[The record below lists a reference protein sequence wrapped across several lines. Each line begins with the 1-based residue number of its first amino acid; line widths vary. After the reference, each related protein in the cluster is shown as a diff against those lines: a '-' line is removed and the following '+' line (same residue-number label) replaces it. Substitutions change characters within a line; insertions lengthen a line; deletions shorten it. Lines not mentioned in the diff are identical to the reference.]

1 MSTPVAGA
9 PVLQK
14 LACPMKRQSTTS
26 SLLRRL
32 NRSAA
37 VDLIR
42 TEGVISPS
50 SLAERLNI
58 SLPTVMRVIED
69 LITEGLIAYDGF
81 DETSRGRPRAR
92 IKFRGAAQAIIGIE
106 AGKGEFYGAVANLE
120 GVVQTEMYETADN
133 DGESNFEKLVGLIRR
148 LMAAPRPRGQ
158 TIRGIGIGLPS
169 IVRQPE
175 GEVVLTLGLGW
186 HGMPLRARLSEHFQ
200 MPIIVENGRNLAAV
214 GEWGFGAGR
223 GADSVVSLSIGPGAG
238 AGVVIDGKLY
248 GGHSHAAGELSWYL
262 DDPLLSGRPFKHLGN
277 KQSLRFFGIPEQ
289 ATKMLEKANAEYSTG
304 KLTLGAITD
313 PQAGKIAPVV
323 GELLDYATMAVG
335 SVAAF
340 MNPEIIVLAGRVV
353 GGGELVLDVLR
364 HRLEGNVYDPPRLV
378 MGALGHRDVVLG
390 AVRLVLDATTLN
402 PADSLVTAEQK

>member
-1 MSTPVAGA
+1 M
-9 PVLQK
+9 
-14 LACPMKRQSTTS
+14 
-26 SLLRRL
+26 
-32 NRSAA
+32 
-37 VDLIR
+37 
-42 TEGVISPS
+42 
-50 SLAERLNI
+50 
-58 SLPTVMRVIED
+58 PTVMRVIED
-69 LITEGLIAYDGF
+69 LIAEDLVAYDGF
-81 DETSRGRPRAR
+81 DEANVRGRPRAR
-92 IKFRGAAQAIIGIE
+92 IKFRGAAHAIIGIE

-120 GVVQTEMYETADN
+120 GVVQTEMHETADD
-133 DGESNFEKLVGLIRR
+133 DGERNFEKLVGLIRR

-186 HGMPLRARLSEHFQ
+186 RDMPLRARLSEHFQ
-200 MPIIVENGRNLAAV
+200 MPIVVENGRNLAAV

-262 DDPLLSGRPFKHLGN
+262 DDPLLTGRPFEHLGD

-289 ATKMLEKANAEYSTG
+289 ATKMLEEANTQYAAE
-304 KLTLGAITD
+304 KLTLAAVTD
-313 PQAGKIAPVV
+313 RQAGKIAPVV
-323 GELLDYATMAVG
+323 TELLDYATMAVG

-353 GGGELVLDVLR
+353 GGGDLVLDVLR
-364 HRLEGNVYDPPRLV
+364 HRLKGNVYDPPRLV
-378 MGALGHRDVVLG
+378 IGALGHRDIVLG

-402 PADSLVTAEQK
+402 PADSLVMAD

>member
-1 MSTPVAGA
+1 
-9 PVLQK
+9 
-14 LACPMKRQSTTS
+14 MKRRSTTS

-69 LITEGLIAYDGF
+69 LIAEDLVAYDGF

-92 IKFRGAAQAIIGIE
+92 IKFRGAAHAIIGIE

-120 GVVQTEMYETADN
+120 GVVQTEMHETADN
-133 DGESNFEKLVGLIRR
+133 DGESNFEKLVGLIHR

-158 TIRGIGIGLPS
+158 AIRGIGIGLPS

-186 HGMPLRARLSEHFQ
+186 RDMPLRARLSEHFQ
-200 MPIIVENGRNLAAV
+200 MPIVVENGRNLAAV

-248 GGHSHAAGELSWYL
+248 GGHSHAAGELAWYL
-262 DDPLLSGRPFKHLGN
+262 DDPLLTGRPFEHLGD

-289 ATKMLEKANAEYSTG
+289 ATKMLELANAEYAAG
-304 KLTLGAITD
+304 KLTLGAVND
-313 PQAGKIAPVV
+313 PQSGKIAPVV
-323 GELLDYATMAVG
+323 SELLDYATMAMG

-340 MNPEIIVLAGRVV
+340 MNPEIIVLAGRIV
-353 GGGELVLDVLR
+353 GGGDLVLDALR
-364 HRLEGNVYDPPRLV
+364 QRLQGNVYDSPRLV

-402 PADSLVTAEQK
+402 PADSLVVVD

>member
-1 MSTPVAGA
+1 
-9 PVLQK
+9 
-14 LACPMKRQSTTS
+14 MKRQPTTS

-32 NRSAA
+32 NRSAV

-69 LITEGLIAYDGF
+69 LIAEDLVAYDGF
-81 DETSRGRPRAR
+81 DEANVRGRPRAR
-92 IKFRGAAQAIIGIE
+92 IKFRGAAYAIIGIE

-120 GVVQTEMYETADN
+120 GVVQTEMHETADD
-133 DGESNFEKLVGLIRR
+133 DGERNLEKLVGLIRR

-186 HGMPLRARLSEHFQ
+186 RDMPLRARLSEHFQ
-200 MPIIVENGRNLAAV
+200 MPIVVENGRNLAAV

-262 DDPLLSGRPFKHLGN
+262 DDPLLTGRPFEHLGD

-289 ATKMLEKANAEYSTG
+289 ATKMLEEANTQYAAG
-304 KLTLGAITD
+304 KLTLAAVTD
-313 PQAGKIAPVV
+313 RQAGKIAPVV
-323 GELLDYATMAVG
+323 TELLDYATMAVG

-353 GGGELVLDVLR
+353 GGGDLVLDVLR
-364 HRLEGNVYDPPRLV
+364 HRLKGNVYDPPRLV
-378 MGALGHRDVVLG
+378 IGALGHRDIVLG

-402 PADSLVTAEQK
+402 PADSLVMGRLKINRSRLTATESRH

>member
-1 MSTPVAGA
+1 MTG
-9 PVLQK
+9 LTR
-14 LACPMKRQSTTS
+14 PM
-26 SLLRRL
+26 
-32 NRSAA
+32 
-37 VDLIR
+37 
-42 TEGVISPS
+42 
-50 SLAERLNI
+50 
-58 SLPTVMRVIED
+58 
-69 LITEGLIAYDGF
+69 
-81 DETSRGRPRAR
+81 SRGRPRAR
-92 IKFRGAAQAIIGIE
+92 IKFRGAAHAIIGIE

-120 GVVQTEMYETADN
+120 GVVQTEMHETADD
-133 DGESNFEKLVGLIRR
+133 DGERNFEKLVGLIRR

-186 HGMPLRARLSEHFQ
+186 RDMPLRARLSEHFQ
-200 MPIIVENGRNLAAV
+200 MPIVVENGRNLAAV

-262 DDPLLSGRPFKHLGN
+262 DDPLLTGRPFEHLGD

-289 ATKMLEKANAEYSTG
+289 ATKMLEEANTQYAAG
-304 KLTLGAITD
+304 KLTLAAVTD
-313 PQAGKIAPVV
+313 RQAGKIAPVV
-323 GELLDYATMAVG
+323 TELLDYATMAVG

-353 GGGELVLDVLR
+353 GGGDLVLDVLR
-364 HRLEGNVYDPPRLV
+364 HRLKGNVYDPPRLV
-378 MGALGHRDVVLG
+378 IGALGHRDIVLG

-402 PADSLVTAEQK
+402 PADSLVMAD

>member
-1 MSTPVAGA
+1 
-9 PVLQK
+9 
-14 LACPMKRQSTTS
+14 MKRQPTTS

-32 NRSAA
+32 NRSAV

-42 TEGVISPS
+42 TEGVASPS

-58 SLPTVMRVIED
+58 SIPTVMRVIED
-69 LITEGLIAYDGF
+69 LIAEDLVAYDGF
-81 DETSRGRPRAR
+81 DEANVRGRPRAR
-92 IKFRGAAQAIIGIE
+92 IKFRGAAHAIIGIE

-120 GVVQTEMYETADN
+120 GVVQTEMHETADD
-133 DGESNFEKLVGLIRR
+133 DGERNFEKLVGLIRR

-158 TIRGIGIGLPS
+158 TICGIGIGLPS

-186 HGMPLRARLSEHFQ
+186 RDMPLRARLSEHFQ
-200 MPIIVENGRNLAAV
+200 MPIVVENGRNLAAV

-262 DDPLLSGRPFKHLGN
+262 DDPLLTGRPFEHLGD

-289 ATKMLEKANAEYSTG
+289 ATKMLEEANTQYAAG
-304 KLTLGAITD
+304 KLTLAAVTD
-313 PQAGKIAPVV
+313 RQAGKIAPVV
-323 GELLDYATMAVG
+323 TELLDYATMAVG

-353 GGGELVLDVLR
+353 GGGDLVLDVLR
-364 HRLEGNVYDPPRLV
+364 HRLKGNVYDPPRLV
-378 MGALGHRDVVLG
+378 MGALGHRDIVLG

-402 PADSLVTAEQK
+402 PADSLVMGRLKINRSRLTATESRH

>member
-1 MSTPVAGA
+1 
-9 PVLQK
+9 
-14 LACPMKRQSTTS
+14 MKRHPTTS

-42 TEGVISPS
+42 TEKVISPS
-50 SLAERLNI
+50 GLAERLNI
-58 SLPTVMRVIED
+58 SMPTVMRVIED
-69 LITEGLIAYDGF
+69 LIAEDLVAYDGF

-92 IKFRGAAQAIIGIE
+92 IRFRGAAHAIIGIE
-106 AGKGEFYGAVANLE
+106 GGKGEFYGAVANLE
-120 GVVQTEMYETADN
+120 GVVQTEMHETADD
-133 DGESNFEKLVGLIRR
+133 DGERSFQHLVDLIRR
-148 LMAAPRPRGQ
+148 LMAAPRPPGQ

-169 IVRQPE
+169 IVKQPT

-186 HGMPLRARLSEHFQ
+186 HDMPLRARLSEHFQ
-200 MPIIVENGRNLAAV
+200 LPIVVENGRNLAAV

-238 AGVVIDGKLY
+238 AGVLIDGKLY

-262 DDPLLSGRPFKHLGN
+262 DDPVLTGRPFEHLGD

-289 ATKMLEKANAEYSTG
+289 ATNLLERANTQYVAG
-304 KLTLGAITD
+304 KLSLAAVTGR
-313 PQAGKIAPVV
+313 QADNIPPVV
-323 GELLDYATMAVG
+323 TELLDYATMAVG

-340 MNPEIIVLAGRVV
+340 LNPEIIVLAGRVV
-353 GGGELVLDVLR
+353 GGGDLVLDVLR
-364 HRLEGNVYDPPRLV
+364 HRLKGNVYDPPRLV
-378 MGALGHRDVVLG
+378 IGALGHRDIVLG

-402 PADSLVTAEQK
+402 PAESLVMAD